1 MSSPKCQ
8 PVGNFCVFDS
18 ASPSQ
23 LEADGASLGSG
34 RGLGVSDPSLK
45 LPSITVL
52 GYKGSG
58 SPLWK
63 VTFALLLFNM
73 EDREGAL
80 RQAVV
85 SLPASTPSSSISSS
99 AFLSSRDT
107 DELGT
112 APAQDAPRSW
122 ENGPRPVSYL
132 LCLFR
137 VTTSLCTLESSVSW
151 IRSIIVR
158 FF

>member
-34 RGLGVSDPSLK
+34 RGLGACDPSLK

-58 SPLWK
+58 SLRLLPAG
-63 VTFALLLFNM
+63 VPFALLLFNM
-73 EDREGAL
+73 KDREGAL
-80 RQAVV
+80 GQAVL
-85 SLPASTPSSSISSS
+85 SLPASAPSSSVSSS
-99 AFLSSRDT
+99 AFLSPWDT

-112 APAQDAPRSW
+112 APVQDATRAPRS
-122 ENGPRPVSYL
+122 
-132 LCLFR
+132 
-137 VTTSLCTLESSVSW
+137 
-151 IRSIIVR
+151 
-158 FF
+158 